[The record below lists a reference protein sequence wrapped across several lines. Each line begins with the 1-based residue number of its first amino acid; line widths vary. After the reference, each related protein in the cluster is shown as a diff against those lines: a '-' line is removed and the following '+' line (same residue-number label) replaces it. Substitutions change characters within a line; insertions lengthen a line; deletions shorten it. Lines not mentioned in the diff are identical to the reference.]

1 MIWATVSRACS
12 PVNSFS
18 YAAEKNLDHAP
29 SLAYGIVMRDHITVD
44 AIRKAGGPAA
54 VGRAFGITSQ
64 AVTQW
69 QRVPPERVL
78 EVERLSGVSR
88 HLLRPDV
95 FGPEKAAE

>member
-1 MIWATVSRACS
+1 
-12 PVNSFS
+12 
-18 YAAEKNLDHAP
+18 
-29 SLAYGIVMRDHITVD
+29 MRDITTVD

-69 QRVPPERVL
+69 RRVPPERVL
-78 EVERLSGVSR
+78 EVERMSGVSR

>member
-1 MIWATVSRACS
+1 MIQATVSRACG

-18 YAAEKNLDHAP
+18 YAAEKNLDP
-29 SLAYGIVMRDHITVD
+29 GISLAYGIVMRDAITVD
-44 AIRKAGGPAA
+44 AIRRAGGPAA